1 MKIESPDH
9 KNQAKTFKNQ
19 DQCFGAAV
27 SGATYRISHIYLYN
41 KEKTC
46 FFVRPSTFYIF
57 HYFSKSIVANGKII
71 IEIGFNNYKECK
83 WKKIFEK

>member
-46 FFVRPSTFYIF
+46 FLSVRQHFTFSTI
-57 HYFSKSIVANGKII
+57 SRKVL
-71 IEIGFNNYKECK
+71 
-83 WKKIFEK
+83 